1 MARNGEACKKTNVR
15 TALVL
20 SGGGAKGA
28 YQIGVIQ
35 ELLRKGI
42 VPELIIGSSIGAFNG
57 ALTAEFIK
65 KGFAVDRV
73 SKELENVWKEINN
86 FLTID
91 WPVIIKNFFRPQN
104 IPSIFSNKNIKYLL
118 NKYIVDDRKFY
129 DYKKCNLSVT
139 TTNLNLKTSKIFD
152 YKSKELVKK
161 AVLASMAY
169 PVALPAI
176 KIGEENHIDG
186 GVLNNTPLKEA
197 IMLGA
202 EQIIVIFLTPIT
214 IIKAKNEKQIK
225 KIFAFKKH
233 FSDVQSSEYSAM
245 KVLEELFDLA
255 TETMM
260 YGDLKVAEKI
270 NKLLRL
276 LYLYQDN
283 LPSEFLQELKKI
295 YKLKKDSGK
304 RIINIIKVAPDS
316 ILEPP
321 GTVGFNNKGAIKDLI
336 IKGRIDMKNVLLNK
350 KVLKT

>member
-1 MARNGEACKKTNVR
+1 MARDGVACKKNKLR

-35 ELLRKGI
+35 ELLKEGI
-42 VPELIIGSSIGAFNG
+42 FPDFIIGSSIGAFNG

-65 KGFAVDRV
+65 EGFAVDRV

-86 FLTID
+86 FLAID

-118 NKYIVDDRKFY
+118 NKYIADDRKFY

-139 TTNLNLKTSKIFD
+139 TTNLDLKISKIFD
-152 YKSKELVKK
+152 YNTEVSVKK

-169 PVALPAI
+169 PVALPVI

-202 EQIIVIFLTPIT
+202 EQIIVIFLTPIS
-214 IIKAKNEKQIK
+214 IIKTNSEKQIK
-225 KIFAFKKH
+225 EFFAYKKN
-233 FSDVQSSEYSAM
+233 FSDVKSSGYSAL
-245 KVLEELFDLA
+245 KALEELYDLA

-260 YGDLKVAEKI
+260 YGDLKIAEKI

-276 LYLYQDN
+276 LYLYHDI

-295 YKLKKDSGK
+295 YSLKKDSGK
-304 RIINIIKVAPDS
+304 RIINIIKVAPDT
-316 ILEPP
+316 ILQPP
-321 GTVGFNNKGAIKDLI
+321 GTIGFNNKCAIEDLI
-336 IKGRIDMKNVLLNK
+336 EKGRIDIKNVLLNS
-350 KVLKT
+350 